1 MPRVGI
7 KCMLSFLLSMSF
19 PTHPTHQ
26 QTGLQQ
32 GRPLGLTQKRH
43 LSALGHYKN
52 VRRPKTSGTSHSL
65 GGVGHFRT
73 RCGSD
78 VDDGTRVVAVIAVV
92 HSRGGSSGGGNN
104 GIAGGSGGGRYSNDG
119 GRGGGGRG
127 WWGGACGV
135 MIINHIDSAF
145 HRALYGFTASS
156 TTNV

>member
-1 MPRVGI
+1 MCAG
-7 KCMLSFLLSMSF
+7 
-19 PTHPTHQ
+19 
-26 QTGLQQ
+26 
-32 GRPLGLTQKRH
+32 
-43 LSALGHYKN
+43 
-52 VRRPKTSGTSHSL
+52 PKLPAHRILWVELDISI
-65 GGVGHFRT
+65 FRT
-73 RCGSD
+73 WCGSD